1 MGGAAL
7 LAAGLVT
14 DHDAGGELG
23 LCAVYNEIP
32 TWVHKVEMV
41 SQECIAVSTP
51 FYVFKPRQ

>member
-51 FYVFKPRQ
+51 FSI